1 MKRMKQKALYVG
13 GKKVNMDFKDTRKV
27 KQLYLKKLN
36 GMKSIWY
43 YDMSQS
49 QGLMQILNDRWSEML
64 ESYFNM
70 KQMNIEKKTNCE
82 QWIRPRF

>member
-1 MKRMKQKALYVG
+1 
-13 GKKVNMDFKDTRKV
+13 
-27 KQLYLKKLN
+27 
-36 GMKSIWY
+36 MKSIWY

-70 KQMNIEKKTNCE
+70 KQMNIENKTNCE